1 MKSELEPG
9 QLRGSLFLLQQHII
23 SEGYRGYDPFDG
35 LMSPIFRMPVLRSHK
50 LIRLVFQQVFKRSP
64 LNLRRLFRIQK
75 GLNPVTVGLCI
86 QAFTYLS
93 QVFIEREELF
103 TGEIDRCLEKLTEL
117 RSSGFSGACWGY
129 DFDWEARYARIPAY
143 TPTVVATGIIENAL
157 YEYYVH
163 SHDERAKD
171 LILSAAEFV
180 VHDLNRT
187 WEGDTFCFS
196 YSPADRQRV
205 YNASMKGARILSHA
219 YLISKEQSHLELAE
233 QAVRFVINHQNPD
246 GSWSYSYGD
255 DRTWADNFH
264 TAYVLESLKACYD
277 AMNESSI
284 LRAFNLGLNYYVK
297 NFFTVDGIPK
307 YYSNAVYPIDSTSVA
322 QSIFTLTHFGHMPLA
337 SQVTAWTIANM
348 QSHLG
353 YFYYQ
358 RNKSFANKSDY
369 MRWSNAPMFVALSY
383 LAFSLDQLQPGILQ
397 YCGD

>member
-1 MKSELEPG
+1 MTELDPH
-9 QLRGSLFLLQQHII
+9 QLRSALRLLEEYII
-23 SEGYRGYDPFDG
+23 SERYHGYDPFDG
-35 LMSPIFRMPVLRSHK
+35 LMSPIFRLPLLRSNK
-50 LIRLVFQQVFKRSP
+50 TIRLVFQQLFKRNA
-64 LNLRRLFRIQK
+64 LNLRPLLRIQK
-75 GLNPVTVGLCI
+75 GLNPVTLGLCI
-86 QAFTYLS
+86 QAYTYLS
-93 QVFIEREELF
+93 QVFPEKQNLLTR
-103 TGEIDRCLEKLTEL
+103 EIDFCLERLIEL
-117 RSSGFSGACWGY
+117 RSPGFSGACWGY

-157 YEYYVH
+157 YEYLGH
-163 SHDERAKD
+163 SGDERAKD
-171 LILSAAEFV
+171 LVVSAAEFV
-180 VHDLNRT
+180 MHDLNRT
-187 WEGDTFCFS
+187 REGETFCFS
-196 YSPADRQRV
+196 YSPNDRQMV

-219 YLISKEQSHLELAE
+219 YLISKEQSYFELAE
-233 QAVRFVINHQNPD
+233 RAVTFVINHQNPD
-246 GSWSYSYGD
+246 GSWSYSFGD
-255 DRTWADNFH
+255 ARTWADNFH

-277 AMNESSI
+277 AMNKSSI

-307 YYSNAVYPIDSTSVA
+307 YYSNAVYPVDSTSVA
-322 QSIFTLTHFGHMPLA
+322 QSIFTLAHFGHMQLA

-383 LAFSLDQLQPGILQ
+383 LAFSLDRLQPGILQ